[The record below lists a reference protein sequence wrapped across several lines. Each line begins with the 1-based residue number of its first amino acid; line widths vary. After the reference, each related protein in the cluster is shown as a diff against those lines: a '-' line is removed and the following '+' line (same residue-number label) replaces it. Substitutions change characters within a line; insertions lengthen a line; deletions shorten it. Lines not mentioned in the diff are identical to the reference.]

1 MRSLTKVISS
11 LLSVVMASALFVSC
25 GESGSDGAVTVD
37 FWYSAS
43 ISENKI
49 IREMVEAYNNGQG
62 KEDGVFVKPDNRQ
75 NIDRSSLFVDA
86 PNVLVVKDETF
97 KTWAVENL
105 FLDLSKY
112 YEDSPADY
120 TEENIPYTPQ
130 CQKFF
135 RSVIA
140 LYKT

>member
-62 KEDGVFVKPDNRQ
+62 KEDGVLSNLITVKISIVRVCLWTRPMFW
-75 NIDRSSLFVDA
+75 SS
-86 PNVLVVKDETF
+86 
-97 KTWAVENL
+97 KTK
-105 FLDLSKY
+105 LSKHGQLK
-112 YEDSPADY
+112 
-120 TEENIPYTPQ
+120 I
-130 CQKFF
+130 CF
-135 RSVIA
+135 
-140 LYKT
+140 